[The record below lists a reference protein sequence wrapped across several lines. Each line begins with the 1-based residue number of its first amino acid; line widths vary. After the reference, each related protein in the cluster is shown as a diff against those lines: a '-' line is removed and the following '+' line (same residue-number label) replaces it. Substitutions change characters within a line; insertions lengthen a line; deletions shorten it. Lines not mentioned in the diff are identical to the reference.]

1 MRRDTIYHRSVPQ
14 KKILKDIWKKETKK
28 KTPDCSFISEQY
40 FMKWTFYIVSIA
52 LKVKSMLVSVL
63 AKYDYLKVW
72 RL

>member
-14 KKILKDIWKKETKK
+14 KKILKDIWKKKQK

-40 FMKWTFYIVSIA
+40 FTKWTFYIVSIA